1 MSDSYAESSTVALDT
16 IRKVLSMFDYPVYI
30 ILGFAYQLFFN
41 VASADVFS
49 GGTIM
54 KFYGRVQVIIGVFM
68 MFQLAMTFLRGVVE
82 PDSFSKDKG
91 GGSFLRRVA
100 TSLILI
106 TVLMPINTGGGNE
119 YQKQLN
125 NNGLLFGTLY
135 SLQHR
140 ILSNNTIGR
149 LVLGSGTDETV
160 FMSDDA
166 DEQLKQSSRIFTSSV
181 LKGFYRINLV
191 PEDERQDTG
200 DKDPATLN
208 ENRMCK
214 DMDDEVREA
223 YTRLDAEPTEIIG
236 MVNETCNTEL
246 ISYKLLFH
254 GNKKYVFTYLP
265 IVSCIVGA
273 IFTIIILSFTFDV
286 AIRAFKLAF
295 LRLLAPIPLIKY
307 MDPQGSGD
315 ESFKAWTKTLT
326 STYLDLFIRLAV
338 VYFVIFMIQT
348 MITKGIS
355 MNSAGNGLLRALTF
369 IVIWIGLFLFAKQAP
384 KFIKQALGM
393 KDTPFSLFGGL
404 GEVAGFGATALGTIG
419 SFNAARKASE
429 LSDQVNGPPNAEKRW
444 YNRGKQILAGMAG
457 GFMGARAGVSAWQGA
472 KDHTGRTVMDAI
484 NKRNAAD
491 VARGASGSTLLGR
504 ASATGHRL
512 LQGEGATSF
521 DGLTR
526 EAAQKEGIEKS
537 AKDLFSY
544 LEGKGKTDGANYG
557 VTTAGIDALGG
568 ARVTGS
574 LNEFN
579 RLKAAALAEEQ
590 RTGQAAEFQFS
601 GHTINAHDA
610 VATKVEEELAYAAG
624 DEWAYRQE
632 YGQSN
637 FDRVAEL
644 KRSNPGLSDAQAE
657 RMVRTEVRGA
667 VASAHS
673 DWSQAQI
680 DAEVDRRTSSFGR
693 TDNGYRQKRDT
704 YNESIKG
711 AEPPKDNPHS
721 LYTEY
726 KVGES
731 GNITFQASK
740 LKKTSKAAGGEA
752 GRIKNSDSYKRQQ
765 ADYGATKK

>member
-404 GEVAGFGATALGTIG
+404 GEVAGFGATALGTVG
-419 SFNAARKASE
+419 SFNAARTASRYADITNNKDE
-429 LSDQVNGPPNAEKRW
+429 KSLPNRAKH
-444 YNRGKQILAGMAG
+444 LVAGIAG
-457 GFMGARAGVSAWQGA
+457 GISGGMTGVSAWQGA

-491 VARGASGSTLLGR
+491 VSRGASGSTLLGR
-504 ASATGHRL
+504 TSATAHRL
-512 LQGEGATSF
+512 LQGDGATSF
-521 DGLTR
+521 DAQTR
-526 EAAQKEGIEKS
+526 QIAQLKGIEKTG
-537 AKDLFSY
+537 KDLFSY

-568 ARVTGS
+568 AQVSGS

-579 RLKAAALAEEQ
+579 RLKAAALAREQ
-590 RTGQAAEFQFS
+590 HSGNADDAYFEFD
-601 GHTINAHDA
+601 GHRINAHDA
-610 VATKVEEELAYAAG
+610 VATKIEEELAYAAG
-624 DEWAYRQE
+624 DQWATQQE
-632 YGQSN
+632 TVHATY
-637 FDRVAEL
+637 DREYESL
-644 KRSNPGLSDAQAE
+644 HQA
-657 RMVRTEVRGA
+657 
-667 VASAHS
+667 HH
-673 DWSQAQI
+673 DWSADQI
-680 DAEVDRRTSSFGR
+680 VRELESRGIKDGDQ
-693 TDNGYRQKRDT
+693 GYLQKKET
-704 YNESIKG
+704 YNEATKTM
-711 AEPPKDNPHS
+711 EPAYGTYHGKSDHKTTS
-721 LYTEY
+721 
-726 KVGES
+726 
-731 GNITFQASK
+731 Q
-740 LKKTSKAAGGEA
+740 LKKMSKKAGGAALHEESSEA
-752 GRIKNSDSYKRQQ
+752 YKRQQ
-765 ADYGATKK
+765 SDYGATKK